1 MKWHK
6 VFPLALEFELR
17 RQEERL
23 CKYNCRLCS
32 LLNQNINDPKLEQQ
46 FRDQIDHTTV
56 EIHFLKFLIDLKTTD
71 HGRGNKGARSVRR
84 TPQASG
90 K

>member
-1 MKWHK
+1 MIWHK